1 MIEGARFVGLS
12 DLFTGLL
19 LIGLAVP
26 LIRRQVKMNRW
37 YGVRIPKAYV
47 SEANWYALNEV
58 GGRWLAGAGVLL
70 TLVGGAV
77 LLWPPT
83 TEGGVLLA
91 ALAPAPLVLFT
102 LLPVLRFAR
111 RLPS

>member
-19 LIGLAVP
+19 LSVLAVP

-37 YGVRIPKAYV
+37 YGVRMPKAYV
-47 SEANWYALNEV
+47 SDANWYAINEF
-58 GGRWLAGAGVLL
+58 GGRWLAAAGAILA
-70 TLVGGAV
+70 LVGGAV

-83 TEGGVLLA
+83 TEGGMLLA

-102 LLPVLRFAR
+102 FLPVLRFAR

>member
-19 LIGLAVP
+19 LIVLAVP

-37 YGVRIPKAYV
+37 YGVRLPKAYV
-47 SEANWYALNEV
+47 SDANWYTINEV
-58 GGRWLAGAGVLL
+58 GGRWLAAAGTVLA
-70 TLVGGAV
+70 LVGGAV

-83 TEGGVLLA
+83 SESGVLIA
-91 ALAPAPLVLFT
+91 ALAPAPLVLCT
-102 LLPVLRFAR
+102 LVPVLRLAR